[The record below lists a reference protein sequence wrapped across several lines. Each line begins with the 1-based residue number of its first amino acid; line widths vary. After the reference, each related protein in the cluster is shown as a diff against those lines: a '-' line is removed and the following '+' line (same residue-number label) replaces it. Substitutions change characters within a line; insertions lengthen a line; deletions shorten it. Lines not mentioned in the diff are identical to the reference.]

1 MTGIAANALFSG
13 LFPTKTKNLSTAG
26 ASVTRFQHTAKGN
39 GRALFLSKSPQFLAF
54 CRSPLPVGKA
64 VRKKNKKTSQ
74 KPLRFFSDPNTS
86 RPPTRQT
93 RSARRE
99 GRLAQLVERLVYT
112 EDVGSSSLS
121 SPTIF
126 RLLQVVRI
134 TKPKLFRMSVRFTV
148 NFLHRESRP
157 LPPIL

>member
-1 MTGIAANALFSG
+1 MPITPANGQSC
-13 LFPTKTKNLSTAG
+13 PE
-26 ASVTRFQHTAKGN
+26 
-39 GRALFLSKSPQFLAF
+39 
-54 CRSPLPVGKA
+54 
-64 VRKKNKKTSQ
+64 KNKKTSQ

-126 RLLQVVRI
+126 QLLQIVRI